1 MNATQVVVAICSN
14 VLPAI
19 TIQDVIATESGLSV
33 LIVIVMQ
40 HVAAITNDVR
50 RVIRRIIEYRRV

>member
-1 MNATQVVVAICSN
+1 MTQVVVAICSN

-19 TIQDVIATESGLSV
+19 TIQDVIATASGLSV
-33 LIVIVMQ
+33 LIVIMIK

-50 RVIRRIIEYRRV
+50 RVIRYIIEYRRV

>member
-1 MNATQVVVAICSN
+1 MTQVVVAICSN

-40 HVAAITNDVR
+40 HVAVITNDVR
-50 RVIRRIIEYRRV
+50 RVIRYIIEYRRV

>member
-1 MNATQVVVAICSN
+1 MTQVVVAICSN

-19 TIQDVIATESGLSV
+19 HIQDVIATKSGLSV

-40 HVAAITNDVR
+40 HVAVITNDVR
-50 RVIRRIIEYRRV
+50 RVIRYIIEYRRV

>member
-19 TIQDVIATESGLSV
+19 PIQDVLATKSGLIV

-40 HVAAITNDVR
+40 HVAVIANDVR
-50 RVIRRIIEYRRV
+50 RVIRRIIECRRA

>member
-1 MNATQVVVAICSN
+1 MTQIVVAICSN

-19 TIQDVIATESGLSV
+19 TIQDVIATERRLSV

-40 HVAAITNDVR
+40 HVAVITNNVR
-50 RVIRRIIEYRRV
+50 RVIRYIIEYRRV

>member
-40 HVAAITNDVR
+40 HVAVIANDVR